1 MGTLSLPN
9 IPPIDYIPAIK
20 SFSDSDNIYNVY
32 EYSAPQTVEEVLGL
46 SPYYPRQKW
55 WDSDAPL
62 ISLKQSREIAEL
74 PSVLVGDTVITA
86 AEIVKILQGSSDG
99 AITTSGILSALS
111 GKNAIGYIASALGAK
126 FAEKSGLTDSEFWED
141 LINSVF
147 GNDALAPDILY
158 KSKNYIPKKM
168 VGKVHEGLV
177 KAKGKTKEE
186 EPDLTTI
193 PLTLTVKPTN
203 QYPTFR
209 VVHGSMTPLIQ
220 EAIQIFNNNWVSL
233 PYVDSASGMAY
244 TDLTDAL
251 RFAGEHPEL
260 DGFIRYTYN
269 RSDMTL
275 LYITLNFITE
285 FGYSKTAY
293 PQPIDQTLH
302 VTKFI
307 DGNYVFASY
316 SPGGVNNYMITNYG
330 AQWSLNQTGGT
341 TYVQKKKLSSNFK
354 ETFRT
359 NVTDKTST
367 AVVIGT
373 CDDLTPTSSRIER
386 TRSSFNVI
394 AVSAYDTVDLSGV
407 PDDYDTAVGEWTD
420 TAIGFPAKV
429 GTDEKELWYP
439 LTIPE
444 AIPWIDGYT
453 GTKEKAREGEITKDR
468 TATKDE
474 VLDNTLPDTITK
486 TQAKTDVLPN
496 PTPTP
501 LPAIPSSVPTVD
513 LGLAQLYNPTVAQ
526 LKSFSRWLWG
536 AEFDLDQL
544 KKLFADPMQA
554 IIGLHAIYASPVEG
568 GTSTIQVGY
577 INSGVTSNVVK
588 DMFTTINCGTV
599 HIPESFGDV
608 RDYNPYTSV
617 DIYLPFIGMQQLNTD
632 DIMGADVTVTYK
644 VDVLTGA
651 CISLISVKSSKV
663 NGILYSFTGN
673 CAIQLPI
680 TSGNYMQA
688 VASLI
693 SGIAK
698 TIVGGA
704 VGGLG
709 GALAGAA
716 GGISGLDKTSVH
728 VSGGLTSNAGAM
740 GVKIPYITIRK
751 PIGADAARYNEYYGF
766 STNKYVSLSQ
776 VSGFT
781 RIKDINLSVAG
792 ATQDEQN
799 EIITLLKEGVIF

>member
-9 IPPIDYIPAIK
+9 IAPIDYIPAIK
-20 SFSDSDNIYNVY
+20 SFSDRDNIYNVY
-32 EYSAPQTVEEVLGL
+32 EYSAPESIEEVLGL
-46 SPYYPRQKW
+46 SQYYPRQKW

-62 ISLKQSREIAEL
+62 ISLRQSREIAEL
-74 PSVLVGDTVITA
+74 PSVLIGDTVITA
-86 AEIVKILQGSSDG
+86 AEIVKILQGSDRG
-99 AITTSGILSALS
+99 TITTSGILSALS

-141 LINSVF
+141 LIKSVF
-147 GNDALAPDILY
+147 GDDALAPDILY

-186 EPDLTTI
+186 EPDLTTV
-193 PLTLTVKPTN
+193 PLTLTVKPTT

-209 VVHGSMTPLIQ
+209 VVHGSMAPLIQ
-220 EAIQIFNNNWVSL
+220 EAIAVFNANWGEL
-233 PYVDSASGMAY
+233 PYYDNTTGSPY
-244 TDLTDAL
+244 TDLTSAL
-251 RFAGEHPEL
+251 QFANNHPEL
-260 DGFIRYTYN
+260 DGYVSYIYN
-269 RSDMTL
+269 RSDMSL

-285 FGYSKTAY
+285 FGYSSTAY
-293 PQPIDQTLH
+293 PTPIDQTLH

-316 SPGGVNNYMITNYG
+316 SSGGVNNYMITNYG
-330 AQWSLNQTGGT
+330 SQWSLSQTAGT
-341 TYVQKKKLSSNFK
+341 KYVEKKKLSTNLK
-354 ETFRT
+354 QTFRT
-359 NVTDKTST
+359 NVNDKTST

-373 CDDLTPTSSRIER
+373 CDDLEPNSSRITR

-394 AVSAYDTVDLSGV
+394 SVSAYDTVDLSGV
-407 PDDYDTAVGEWTD
+407 PDDYDSAVAEWAD

-444 AIPWIDGYT
+444 AIPWVDGYT

-474 VLDNTLPDTITK
+474 VIDNTLPDTITQ

-501 LPAIPSSVPTVD
+501 LPTIPSSVPTVD
-513 LGLAQLYNPTVAQ
+513 LGLTQLYNPTVAQ

-536 AEFDLDQL
+536 TEFDLTQF
-544 KKLFADPMQA
+544 KKLFGDPMQA
-554 IIGLHAIYASPVEG
+554 IIGLHAIYATPVEG
-568 GTSTIQVGY
+568 GASTIQLGY
-577 INSGVTSNVVK
+577 INSGVTSQVVK

-632 DIMGADVTVTYK
+632 DIMGADVNVTYK

-651 CISLISVKSSKV
+651 CIALISVKSSKV

-673 CAIQLPI
+673 CSIQLPI
-680 TSGNYMQA
+680 TSGNYIQA
-688 VASLI
+688 VSSLI
-693 SGIAK
+693 TGLAK
-698 TIVGGA
+698 T
-704 VGGLG
+704 
-709 GALAGAA
+709 LAGAA
-716 GGISGLDKTSVH
+716 GGGLAGGLAGAAAGAAGLDKTSVQI
-728 VSGGLTSNAGAM
+728 SGGLVSNAGAM
-740 GVKIPYITIRK
+740 GVKKPYIIIRK
-751 PIGADAARYNEYYGF
+751 PIGADATRYNEFYGY

-776 VSGFT
+776 LRGFT
-781 RIKDINLSVAG
+781 RVKDLNLSVTG

-799 EIITLLKEGVIF
+799 EIVTLLKEGVIL